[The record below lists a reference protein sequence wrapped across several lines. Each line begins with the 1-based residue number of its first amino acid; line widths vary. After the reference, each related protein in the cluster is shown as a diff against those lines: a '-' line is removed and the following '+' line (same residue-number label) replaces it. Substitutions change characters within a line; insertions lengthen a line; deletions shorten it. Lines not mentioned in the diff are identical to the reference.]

1 MALTTFHFEAT
12 LPASADY
19 LEPARELTRHMLAY
33 CGLADHE
40 AAAVALS
47 VERAMGL
54 GLPQTGTH
62 GSVTLRFERQDTR
75 LEILVAGAHLAAVA
89 PALHGIDHVTV
100 ETRNGGHAYR
110 LVRHVPAAE

>member
-33 CGLADHE
+33 CGLADHD
-40 AAAVALS
+40 AAAVA
-47 VERAMGL
+47 
-54 GLPQTGTH
+54 GTH

-75 LEILVAGAHLAAVA
+75 LEILVAGAHLAAVS

-110 LVRHVPAAE
+110 LVRHVPHAE